1 MRSGH
6 STVAATFRALGD
18 DTRLQILLLLGR
30 REFCVCELVELF
42 GLSQSA
48 VSEHLRRLK
57 DAGLAVDERRGMWVF
72 YRRPDALPAFVTQA
86 LQAVDLEPGVAE
98 RLRGLRPTAAVCARA
113 PQAQATVL
121 APAD

>member
-6 STVAATFRALGD
+6 STVATVFRALGD
-18 DTRLQILLLLGR
+18 DTRLQILVLLGH

-57 DAGLAVDERRGMWVF
+57 DAGLAMDERRGMWVF
-72 YRRPDALPAFVTQA
+72 YRLREALPAFVTQA
-86 LQAVDLEPGVAE
+86 LQAVDLEPEVAA
-98 RLRGLRPTAAVCARA
+98 RLRGLKPTAAVCAGA
-113 PQAQATVL
+113 PQTHAAVL
-121 APAD
+121 APK

>member
-1 MRSGH
+1 MRSRH
-6 STVAATFRALGD
+6 STVATVFRALGD
-18 DTRLQILLLLGR
+18 DTRLQILVLLGK

-72 YRRPDALPAFVTQA
+72 YRLPDALPAFVTEA
-86 LQAVDLEPGVAE
+86 LQAVDLEPEVVE

-121 APAD
+121 GPVK

>member
-6 STVAATFRALGD
+6 STIATVFRALGD
-18 DTRLQILLLLGR
+18 DTRLQILVLLGK

-48 VSEHLRRLK
+48 ISEHLRRLK

-72 YRRPDALPAFVTQA
+72 YRLAGTLPPFVTEA
-86 LQAVDLEPGVAE
+86 LQGVDLEPGVAE
-98 RLRGLRPTAAVCARA
+98 RLRSLQSTAAVCARA
-113 PQAQATVL
+113 PRRAGVL
-121 APAD
+121 ASAK